1 MIELT
6 TLEAVLLLSNIV
18 SWWVY
23 FKTDERRRA
32 AEFFAKAMIED
43 KEMRDMVL
51 EDFEKFKGKHG
62 I

>member
-18 SWWVY
+18 SWWAY
-23 FKTDERRRA
+23 FQADDRRRA

-62 I
+62 A